1 MTATLPLI
9 SIFLS
14 SIFVL
19 LGIFLTVRVIIGR
32 VKYEVD
38 NGDGGID
45 DLGCRIR
52 AHGNFIEQTPLALL
66 MLTFAE
72 LVGAPAVLVIGLGS
86 ALLATRILSAIGLSR
101 TREQNPLRKSG
112 AGATQL
118 TMVITTL
125 VVLVMSARHLIG

>member
-14 SIFVL
+14 SVFVL
-19 LGIFLTVRVIIGR
+19 LGVFLTVRVIIGR
-32 VKYEVD
+32 VRYEVV

-52 AHGNFIEQTPLALL
+52 AHGNFTEQTPLALL

-72 LVGAPAVLVIGLGS
+72 LVGAPSVVVIGLGA
-86 ALLATRILSAIGLSR
+86 ALLATRILSAVGLSR
-101 TREQNPLRKSG
+101 TREQNPLRQSG

-118 TMVITTL
+118 TLVITAL
-125 VVLVMSARHLIG
+125 VVLFMSARHLIG